1 MVSLQQ
7 NMFSDFSGNAHLPF
21 WAYSWTSSIWWARS
35 QASSKEGM
43 HEERT
48 TRGRMTRVA
57 KICQSHFFRKTF
69 EIELWYWIMIY
80 VAFFTAKVQVSIGR
94 IVSEEFRKKGMTRNA
109 FIFKGAGQKCF
120 GRMLNTIEGCRLN
133 PLRNNL
139 QKSLVCLAWVSRFA
153 SSFQTKLRW
162 SWWSDN
168 RFYPIHVDNLS
179 HCKKMRK
186 KMEKKTETTFWERI
200 TVGKNWGRNMFCS

>member
-7 NMFSDFSGNAHLPF
+7 NMFSNFSGNAHLMF
-21 WAYSWTSSIWWARS
+21 WAYPWKSSIWWARS
-35 QASSKEGM
+35 QASSEEGM

-57 KICQSHFFRKTF
+57 KICQSHKSITF
-69 EIELWYWIMIY
+69 EIELWFWIMIY
-80 VAFFTAKVQVSIGR
+80 VAFFTAKVHVSIRR

-139 QKSLVCLAWVSRFA
+139 QKSLVCLAWVSRFV

-168 RFYPIHVDNLS
+168 RFYPIHIDNSSVQTPQHLN
-179 HCKKMRK
+179 
-186 KMEKKTETTFWERI
+186 I
-200 TVGKNWGRNMFCS
+200 

>member
-1 MVSLQQ
+1 
-7 NMFSDFSGNAHLPF
+7 
-21 WAYSWTSSIWWARS
+21 
-35 QASSKEGM
+35 M

-57 KICQSHFFRKTF
+57 KICQSHLFRKTF
-69 EIELWYWIMIY
+69 EIELWHLIIKY
-80 VAFFTAKVQVSIGR
+80 VAFFTAKVHVSNGT

-133 PLRNNL
+133 PLRNDL
-139 QKSLVCLAWVSRFA
+139 QKSLACLAWVSRFA

-186 KMEKKTETTFWERI
+186 KMEKKTEISFL
-200 TVGKNWGRNMFCS
+200 GKDNSGEGKCFVLRRRRRTKKNKTKMG